1 MIFRKYIT
9 LAALPLMLVVV
20 QVIALLLASPMQG
33 AGYAAFEDPASVG
46 NIFVFVIILL
56 GFTLFLLVLMKF
68 GAKRLISGIIAV
80 SIFLTFVYIFSAL
93 VIALPIVPDAG
104 AILAFICAG
113 AATALLYLYPEW
125 YVIDILGVLI
135 AAGVSSLFGISLTI
149 IPAIILLILLAL
161 YDAVSVYRTK
171 HMITLAEGVIDLKLP
186 IMVVVPKRRGYSFI
200 RDGFSIKE
208 GEERS
213 AFIMGLGDLIIPTIL
228 VVSAQTCLGP
238 VPWFPVSIPVL
249 GAMAGS
255 VAGLAVVLHFANKGK
270 AQAGLPPLNGGAI
283 AGFLIGCALTGA
295 WDWVLCI

>member
-1 MIFRKYIT
+1 MDLRKHIP

-20 QVIALLLASPMQG
+20 QVIALFLASPMEG
-33 AGYAAFEDPASVG
+33 AGFAAFDDPASVG
-46 NIFVFVIILL
+46 NIFVFIFILL
-56 GFTLFLLVLMKF
+56 GFTVFLLVLMKF
-68 GAKRLISGIIAV
+68 GAKRLISGIIAA
-80 SIFLTFVYIFSAL
+80 SIFLTFVYTFSAL
-93 VIALPIVPDAG
+93 ALPIVPDAG

-113 AATALLYLYPEW
+113 AATSLLYLYPEW

-149 IPAIILLILLAL
+149 LPAIILLILLAL

-186 IMVVVPKRRGYSFI
+186 IMVVVPRRRGYSFI
-200 RDGFSIKE
+200 RDGFSLKE

-238 VPWFPVSIPVL
+238 APYFPVSIPVL

-255 VAGLAVVLHFANKGK
+255 VAGLAVVLHFAGQGK
-270 AQAGLPPLNGGAI
+270 PQAGLPPLNGGAI

-295 WDWVLCI
+295 WDWVFCI